1 MDIARE
7 TIELGDC
14 DRTAQRARLGER
26 RRQLR
31 PAVQRVAPLA
41 SFNLDKLGDNL
52 EALTRSEPMLVPP
65 GGGLAACQQ
74 IYQQFG
80 RTQADFPGRLWTIQS
95 RATH

>member
-26 RRQLR
+26 RRQLG

-41 SFNLDKLGDNL
+41 SFNLDKLGDDL
-52 EALTRSEPMLVPP
+52 EALTRREPVLEPLAAP
-65 GGGLAACQQ
+65 RCQGRTGLAGWC
-74 IYQQFG
+74 
-80 RTQADFPGRLWTIQS
+80 
-95 RATH
+95 